1 MGQVTQ
7 CSLINAFNNTFA
19 TACRRL
25 MSFLAIIILVVSGC
39 QSSDRQIQGQSL
51 SGQLPIRA
59 SQRLEPKELTKKSQ
73 QSTEK
78 KAQLGSVDSE
88 STDDKEQLNLFN
100 SFNKNLRNSI
110 QSNNRSRNS
119 KGSGVGAVLDKNKTS
134 KIGILLPL
142 SGDGEED
149 GRAFLDA
156 MQLAFFEVA
165 NKNLKLY
172 IADTKGSRA
181 GAAESIQ
188 KLITEDVGLILGP
201 LFSESTEAIAPLARA
216 AQIPVIS
223 FSNNIKVART
233 GVFVFGFLPEQ
244 QIVRIL
250 KYAFKNNYRRVATFA
265 PANAFGELSVSVAR
279 DIINKTDQ
287 KLVSEILYDPNTPD
301 LNQLVREF
309 SEYDNRKQRLQRQ
322 KTQLKRQSDEI
333 ANDALARLSGLDTL
347 GDPSFDAVLLPSGGS
362 ELLTVAPLLAF
373 YDVDPSRIRLL
384 GSSLWDRVNG
394 LSLEPSLMGAWYA
407 APEPK
412 LRLLYEVKFK
422 KMFGYSP
429 PRLSSLAYDA
439 MLLGVELTSEDREWD
454 GSLVSITD
462 PSGFRGVDGI
472 VRLLNNGSNERGLAI
487 LEVGSGGVKVIDDAP
502 SMFFNDN

>member
-1 MGQVTQ
+1 
-7 CSLINAFNNTFA
+7 
-19 TACRRL
+19 
-25 MSFLAIIILVVSGC
+25 MSFLVIIILFVSGC
-39 QSSDRQIQGQSL
+39 QSEYRQSQSL
-51 SGQLPIRA
+51 SGQLPIKV
-59 SQRLEPKELTKKSQ
+59 SPRLEPNELTKIEQIK
-73 QSTEK
+73 EK
-78 KAQLGSVDSE
+78 KAQLDPVNPKN
-88 STDDKEQLNLFN
+88 TVYKQQLYLFN
-100 SFNKNLRNSI
+100 SFKTNSTNDI
-110 QSNNRSRNS
+110 QSDDRGRNT
-119 KGSGVGAVLDKNKTS
+119 KGSGIDKALDKNKGS

-142 SGDGEED
+142 SGSGEED

-165 NKNLKLY
+165 NESLELY
-172 IADTKGSRA
+172 IADTNGSPA
-181 GAAESIQ
+181 GAAESVQ
-188 KLITEDVGLILGP
+188 KLIAEDVGLILGP
-201 LFSESTEAIAPLARA
+201 LFSGSTDAIAPFATA

-233 GVFVFGFLPEQ
+233 GVFVFGFLPDQ

-250 KYAFKNNYRRVATFA
+250 KYASKKDYRRVATFA

-279 DIINKTDQ
+279 GIINETDQ
-287 KLVSEILYDPNTPD
+287 KLVSETLYDPNTPN

-309 SEYDNRKQRLQRQ
+309 SEYDNRKQRLKRQ
-322 KTQLKRQSDEI
+322 KTELKRQSDEI

-347 GDPSFDAVLLPSGGS
+347 GDPSFDAILLPSGGS

-384 GSSLWDRVNG
+384 GSSLWDRING
-394 LSLEPSLMGAWYA
+394 LNLEPSLMGAWYA

-412 LRLLYEVKFK
+412 LRLLYEAKFK
-422 KMFGYSP
+422 DMFGYSP

-439 MLLGVELTSEDREWD
+439 MLLGVNLISEDKEWD
-454 GSLVSITD
+454 DSLASITD

-487 LEVGSGGVKVIDDAP
+487 LEVGRGGIKVIDDAP
-502 SMFFNDN
+502 SMFFKHN